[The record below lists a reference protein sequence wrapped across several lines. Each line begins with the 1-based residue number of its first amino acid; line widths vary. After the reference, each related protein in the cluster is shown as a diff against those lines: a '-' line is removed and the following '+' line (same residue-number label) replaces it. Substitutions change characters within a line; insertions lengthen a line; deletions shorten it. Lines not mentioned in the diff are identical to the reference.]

1 MNPIPSR
8 SRPLSKRV
16 APARLRFSAPVAA
29 ALLLSVA
36 ACGGGGD
43 ESSGTNG
50 TNGTRITDQSAASVV
65 SDAYR
70 ASNAL
75 YGSGNDAAQTSFDL
89 KGASRQRKTSMVD
102 LALQRLE
109 YLAGGA
115 GTSRYVK
122 AVSTDSVGCEGGG
135 SITITID
142 DADNSG
148 DASTG
153 DTARLDFVNCRSE
166 GSVVNGG
173 MSLTGLVMTGGSS
186 DPARSLGATFTFHSL
201 SVSDGS
207 MIERIDGGFSIH
219 ASLQTYPARIVESTV
234 AGSSLRVSS
243 GGSSSELRNFAL
255 EARSAVSAGT
265 YSYGIGATVVDSGG
279 AVTISNPE
287 QFSGVIGAFPSSG
300 SLLVRESGGGTARLT
315 ATSSTSVRIDV
326 DANGDGVFE
335 SSMTRTWG
343 EIAGS

>member
-8 SRPLSKRV
+8 SRPLPERV
-16 APARLRFSAPVAA
+16 ALARQRFPAPLAA

-36 ACGGGGD
+36 ACGGGGGD
-43 ESSGTNG
+43 ESSGT
-50 TNGTRITDQSAASVV
+50 TSTRITEQNAMAVV
-65 SDAYR
+65 SDAYL
-70 ASNAL
+70 ASNML
-75 YGSGNDAAQTSFDL
+75 HDNGNDAAQMSLDL
-89 KGASRQRKTSMVD
+89 KGASPQRKGSMVD

-109 YLAGGA
+109 YLGGGA

-122 AVSTDSVGCEGGG
+122 AVSTDSSGCEGGG
-135 SITITID
+135 SITMTID

-153 DTARLDFVNCRSE
+153 DSVQFGFVNCRSE
-166 GSVVNGG
+166 GWVLNGG
-173 MSLTGLVMTGGSS
+173 MSLTGLVMTGSPS
-186 DPARSLGATFTFHSL
+186 DPARSLGATFTFHSF
-201 SVSDGS
+201 SGSDGS
-207 MIERIDGGFSIH
+207 MIERVDGGFSIH

-255 EARSAVSAGT
+255 EARSMVSAGT
-265 YSYGIGATVVDSGG
+265 YSYGIGAIAVDSGG

-287 QFSGVIGAFPSSG
+287 QFSGAIGAFPSRG
-300 SLLVRESGGGTARLT
+300 SLLVRESGGSAARLT

-335 SSMTRTWG
+335 SSMTKTWG
-343 EIAGS
+343 EIAGF